1 MYKTASPYVK
11 ELLKGEIE
19 WLPFS
24 LDTLRMSIREN
35 RPIFVHIGN
44 ISNIRKRKEAFELF
58 KNKDVI
64 EIISKNFT
72 AVALDTEDVPEAYL
86 IGMDLLLINEQKISE
101 HINIFSLPGIKP
113 VTCFS
118 SLDPD
123 DFLYIANNIV
133 ISFEDHR
140 EKLEQASRFLTRRL
154 RFSGIVTEREKPKNI
169 SPKLLHAYIKS
180 WSTRFLDKENK
191 YRREPY
197 TITARNLHFI
207 LEYAW
212 RFQIKEYL
220 EYIDETLTH
229 LYYSA
234 MFDPIDGGIFREAED
249 YTFTHPTFE
258 KNIYQNANAA
268 ILFSTAHKY
277 LKRRI
282 FKEAAERI
290 VHFLESQMLIPGKGY
305 MTYMTLNRL
314 PRESAYYKYS
324 LAELRQAFPLKYKS
338 IATRLGMDTSMES
351 SAYQNI
357 SNTPKYWE
365 ILPSELETLKKI
377 RYGRKNEVIYDKRV
391 MTGYNCRTAV
401 AFCTLAR
408 NSRKGEREAYIQ
420 MAKEI
425 IDNILRYQRKGKI
438 NLYKYISSTKVEYST
453 SDLYD
458 YSLFLNCVLHCHAL
472 TKEEKYMGLAKT
484 YAAYIIFNHFQPS
497 TGMFTKTA
505 RYEPRIPVKRS
516 PVIDY
521 NTLSSNSIM
530 ADNLLM
536 LHKMTGGNDIYIRTF
551 KQQIYNI
558 EPHLIGSGPFM
569 TGWGMQ
575 VLNWL
580 TEEPLLPAE

>member
-1 MYKTASPYVK
+1 M
-11 ELLKGEIE
+11 
-19 WLPFS
+19 
-24 LDTLRMSIREN
+24 
-35 RPIFVHIGN
+35 
-44 ISNIRKRKEAFELF
+44 
-58 KNKDVI
+58 
-64 EIISKNFT
+64 
-72 AVALDTEDVPEAYL
+72 
-86 IGMDLLLINEQKISE
+86 
-101 HINIFSLPGIKP
+101 
-113 VTCFS
+113 
-118 SLDPD
+118 
-123 DFLYIANNIV
+123 
-133 ISFEDHR
+133 
-140 EKLEQASRFLTRRL
+140 
-154 RFSGIVTEREKPKNI
+154 
-169 SPKLLHAYIKS
+169 
-180 WSTRFLDKENK
+180 
-191 YRREPY
+191 
-197 TITARNLHFI
+197 
-207 LEYAW
+207 EYAW
-212 RFQIKEYL
+212 RYQIKEYL

-249 YTFTHPTFE
+249 YTFTRPTFE

-290 VHFLESQMLIPGKGY
+290 VHFLEEQMLIPGKGY
-305 MTYMTLNRL
+305 MTYMTLHSL
-314 PRESAYYKYS
+314 PDDSTYYKYS

-338 IATRLGMDTSMES
+338 IAAKLGMDTSEES
-351 SAYQNI
+351 SVYQNI
-357 SNTPKYWE
+357 INTPKYWE
-365 ILPSELETLKKI
+365 ILPSELEILKSI

-408 NSRKGEREAYIQ
+408 NSRKGERESYIQ

-425 IDNILRYQRKGKI
+425 IDNILRYRRKGKI
-438 NLYKYISSTKVEYST
+438 NLYKYISSTNVEYSI

-472 TKEEKYMGLAKT
+472 TKDVKYMELAKT
-484 YAAYIIFNHFQPS
+484 LTAYIIFNHYQPS

-530 ADNLLM
+530 ADNLLL

-558 EPHLIGSGPFM
+558 EPQLIGSGPFM